1 MMLTEQIKDKVR
13 IINIENNFLKCSVAP
28 ALGGKI
34 ISVYNKQLQKE
45 FLWKN
50 EKLSLKQLEQGAD
63 YDSNFYG
70 GIDELIPNDIPETI
84 DGIDYPDHG
93 ELWTTPLEHEVK
105 EESSIISGTLSLSGL
120 FYKKIIELNDDSP
133 TIKLSFTIKNTSNDV
148 RHFLWKLHAALQIK
162 EGDKLMTTAKKAK
175 VVDTEYSRFSNLEEF
190 EWPTIEAT
198 DASVVPTKNNT
209 MDFFYLYD
217 IAAGQMELL
226 SADKSSVFRYSYDKK
241 IFPYQWYFASY
252 GKFLDHY
259 TAILEP
265 CTTMPISVNDAIKLN
280 QCSVLK
286 PNEELN
292 TVVKIY
298 AGKY

>member
-1 MMLTEQIKDKVR
+1 MVFIEQIDDVKV
-13 IINIENNFLKCSVAP
+13 ITLENRLLKCSVAP

-45 FLWKN
+45 FLWRN
-50 EKLSLKQLEQGAD
+50 ENLSLKPLERGAD
-63 YDSNFYG
+63 YDSNFWG
-70 GIDELIPNDIPETI
+70 GIDELIPNDIPENI

-93 ELWTTPLEHEVK
+93 ELWTTPLDYELK
-105 EESSIISGTLSLSGL
+105 EEKLILYGTLSQSNL
-120 FYKKIIELNDDSP
+120 FYEKIIELDNNSSS
-133 TIKLSFTIKNTSNDV
+133 IRLLYKIKNTGNEV
-148 RHFLWKLHAALQIK
+148 RHFLWKLHAALQIH
-162 EGDKLMTTAKKAK
+162 EGDKLLTTAKKAK
-175 VVDTEYSRFSNLEEF
+175 VAEKEYSRFSAPDEF
-190 EWPTIEAT
+190 KWPMIEGA
-198 DASVVPTKNNT
+198 DASVVPLKNNT

-217 IAAGQMELL
+217 ITNGKMELV
-226 SADKSSVFRYSYDKK
+226 SADESSVFRYSYDKN

-259 TAILEP
+259 TAVLEP

-292 TVVKIY
+292 TVVVIY
-298 AGKY
+298 AGSY